1 MKTETKNKIDIGNAT
16 SKMIIL
22 CWVTIFVCN
31 ILKFFGYK
39 EFEIPL
45 FKAEI
50 NIWLQR
56 IINLFLYNI
65 NSIFFFLLII
75 KRKPKKIECLI
86 IFLIYTIIFMFSLY
100 KVTTPYCFILEIL
113 SYICLGII
121 FIKDIWYKKILE
133 TAFIS
138 IMIMVYQII
147 TMLYKGINYNPN
159 FFEFI
164 PNTILQVDYYMLLI
178 LTVINAF
185 KKGGYLYGRFWKA
198 ILVLLSKRQC
208 IKEDVQQNQND
219 VSQEIGYKL
228 FIIVLSITQIFIVG
242 VVCYFVNNVILEYFI
257 IIISFFIMRQ
267 VFGKSY
273 HADSV
278 LACTTLSVIVFTI
291 ATRLPLPQWAS
302 ILCNVFIGCMV
313 AYVMYMWYYYAKYG
327 TKEDIVIHNGMKR
340 EDLIYLCEKA
350 NLTKI
355 ATDRMIM
362 KYVEGKTVKEIAEIE
377 SLEIDSI
384 KSSLHRSR
392 KAIQS

>member
-1 MKTETKNKIDIGNAT
+1 MKTETKNKIDIGKAS
-16 SKMIIL
+16 SKLILL
-22 CWVTIFVCN
+22 CWLTIIFCL

-45 FKAEI
+45 IKYDL
-50 NIWLQR
+50 NIWLIR
-56 IINLFLYNI
+56 FINCAIYVLNGLCLSLI
-65 NSIFFFLLII
+65 LL
-75 KRKPKKIECLI
+75 KRKLTIKELIFISLSNIFIFAFMIFNIFVPYKFVFEIILYLCIGFICIRDKWYKIL
-86 IFLIYTIIFMFSLY
+86 
-100 KVTTPYCFILEIL
+100 LEIL
-113 SYICLGII
+113 VITII
-121 FIKDIWYKKILE
+121 L
-133 TAFIS
+133 S
-138 IMIMVYQII
+138 LYQVI
-147 TMLYKGINYNPN
+147 TMTYKNINVNIIVN
-159 FFEFI
+159 GFI
-164 PNTILQVDYYMLLI
+164 ENLILQIDYYLMILLTI
-178 LTVINAF
+178 INCF
-185 KKGGYLYGRFWKA
+185 KRGGYLYERGA
-198 ILVLLSKRQC
+198 TILVFLSKRKC
-208 IKEDVQQNQND
+208 VKESLQQDQND
-219 VSQEIGYKL
+219 VQEEIGYKL

-242 VVCYFVNNVILEYFI
+242 TVCYFVNNVILEYFI

-291 ATRLPLPQWAS
+291 ATRLPLPQWTS